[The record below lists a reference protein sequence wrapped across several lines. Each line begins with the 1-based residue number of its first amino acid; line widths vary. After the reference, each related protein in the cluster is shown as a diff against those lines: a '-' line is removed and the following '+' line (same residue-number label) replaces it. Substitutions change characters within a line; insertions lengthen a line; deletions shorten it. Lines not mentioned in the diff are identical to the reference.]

1 MATTYELM
9 TLRDVYEKVPRD
21 KLALCLREIAEGME
35 QAKALEEFVSVS
47 AAAEG
52 AIAAT
57 IWPESCEWID
67 DGEETITITVV
78 DAATD
83 DEVFKL
89 EVLKTPNGRID
100 RRA

>member
-21 KLALCLREIAEGME
+21 KLSLCLREIAEGME
-35 QAKALEEFVSVS
+35 QAKELEELVSVS

-57 IWPESCEWID
+57 IWPTSCQWID
-67 DGEETITITVV
+67 DGEEAITITVV

-89 EVLKTPNGRID
+89 EVLKTPNVIS
-100 RRA
+100 A